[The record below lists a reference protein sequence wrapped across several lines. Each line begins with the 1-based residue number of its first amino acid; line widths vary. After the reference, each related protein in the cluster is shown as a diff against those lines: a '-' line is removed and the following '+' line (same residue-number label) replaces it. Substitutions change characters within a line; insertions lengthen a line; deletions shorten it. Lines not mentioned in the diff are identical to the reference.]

1 MNPRALGRSW
11 RLLKFGLS
19 PAAARLVGTQAFVPV
34 RLGTSSLDGQV
45 QVLNGLQAGDTVVVY
60 SQKAVTAGARVQVVD
75 ALVKPAPQ
83 GSAP

>member
-1 MNPRALGRSW
+1 NASVQRAGQVGVWRMLGG
-11 RLLKFGLS
+11 K
-19 PAAARLVGTQAFVPV
+19 PAFAPV

-45 QVLNGLQAGDTVVVY
+45 QVLDGLQAGDSVVVY